1 MSHLPSWPFSQ
12 VLVTGIAG
20 WLGRNLQAALAPLS
34 IPVRGLVLPQEA
46 SAGDRNVNRNVIG
59 DVRDPAACAALC
71 RDAEGAIL
79 FHLAGVIHP
88 RRVADFYRINVQGT
102 RNVLAAAQTAGVQ
115 RVVVVSSNSP
125 CGCNPHPDHRFDE
138 TAPYRPYLNY
148 GRSKMQMEQT
158 VQEIHHRTGLE
169 TVIVRAPW
177 FYGPFQPPRQTL
189 FFRMIREGRMP
200 IVGNGQN
207 RRSMVYLENLCQ
219 GLLLAATTP
228 HANGQIYWIADERP
242 YPFHEIVDTIAHLL
256 DTEFDRPCAHR
267 RWQLPD
273 WVGTAAYAVD
283 WSLQT
288 LGLYHQKI
296 HVLSEM
302 NQTIACTIA
311 KAQRELGYQPQIAL
325 AEGMRRSLHH
335 LLAADPHA
343 LGPIPKP

>member
-1 MSHLPSWPFSQ
+1 MSSWPFSQ
-12 VLVTGIAG
+12 VLVTGSAG
-20 WLGRNLQAALAPLS
+20 WLGRNLHAALVPLAV
-34 IPVRGLVLPQEA
+34 PVRGLVLPHEA
-46 SAGDRNVNRNVIG
+46 PPGDRHVVG
-59 DVRDPAACAALC
+59 DVRDPAAGAALC
-71 RDAEGAIL
+71 AGAAGAVL

-88 RRVADFYRINVQGT
+88 RRVADFYSVNVQGT
-102 RNVLAAAQTAGVQ
+102 RNILEAAQAAGV
-115 RVVVVSSNSP
+115 RRAVVVSSNSP

-158 VQEIHHRTGLE
+158 VQEIHDRTGLE

-189 FFRMIREGRMP
+189 FFRMIREGRVP

-228 HANGQIYWIADERP
+228 HANGQTYWIADERP
-242 YPFHEIVDTIAHLL
+242 YTFQEIVDTIEHLL

-267 RWQLPD
+267 RWHLPH
-273 WVGTAAYAVD
+273 WVGTAAYVAD

-288 LGLYHQKI
+288 LGLYHPKI
-296 HVLSEM
+296 HVLAEM
-302 NQTIACTIA
+302 NQTIACTVA
-311 KAQRELGYQPQIAL
+311 KAQRELGYQPTVAL
-325 AEGMRRSLHH
+325 AEGMRRSLRH
-335 LLAADPHA
+335 LLAADPQA
-343 LGPIPKP
+343 LGSIPKP